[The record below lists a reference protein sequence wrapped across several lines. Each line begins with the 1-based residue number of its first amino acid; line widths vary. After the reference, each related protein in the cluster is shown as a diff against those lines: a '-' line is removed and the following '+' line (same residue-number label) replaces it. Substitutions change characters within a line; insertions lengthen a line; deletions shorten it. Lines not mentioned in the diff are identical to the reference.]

1 VREVRQ
7 VAAMTRTLEAQAT
20 ALPLD
25 PAAER
30 PPPPRPL
37 LAPSAGDRIRAALL
51 RWLEEDL

>member
-37 LAPSAGDRIRAALL
+37 PAPSASDRIRGALL
-51 RWLEEDL
+51 RWLEEEL